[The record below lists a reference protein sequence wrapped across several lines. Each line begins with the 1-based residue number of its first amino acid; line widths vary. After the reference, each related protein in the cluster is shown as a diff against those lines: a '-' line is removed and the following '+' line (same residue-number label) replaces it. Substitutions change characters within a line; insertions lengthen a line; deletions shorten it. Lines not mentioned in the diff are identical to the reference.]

1 MCDVFCAH
9 VPSLSRSSTLAA
21 VGDAPTPSG
30 PVSPA
35 PNGGTPPAPVP
46 WAPALRGKFIVF
58 EGPDGSGKSTQL
70 RRFVELITISGV
82 GVCEVREPGG
92 TKIGEAIRQVLLQRD
107 HDCMTLRCEML
118 LYMAS
123 RAQLVEQIIRPAL
136 AAKQVVLADR
146 FVSSTLAYQ
155 GAAGG
160 LPILDIQE
168 VAKVAVGGIR
178 PDLVVICDVDDQT
191 AFSRMSPLLAP
202 GRDLDR
208 IESRSREFHKKVRQ
222 GYLTQARSD
231 PHRHLVLDSSKGPDE
246 VWAQLLAEMP
256 QRVW

>member
-1 MCDVFCAH
+1 MTTPHDWLRA
-9 VPSLSRSSTLAA
+9 LA
-21 VGDAPTPSG
+21 
-30 PVSPA
+30 
-35 PNGGTPPAPVP
+35 
-46 WAPALRGKFIVF
+46 GKFIVF
-58 EGPDGSGKSTQL
+58 EGPDGSGKTTQL
-70 RRFVELITISGV
+70 KRLSALAKEHTIS
-82 GVCEVREPGG
+82 VCEVREPGG
-92 TKIGEAIRQVLLQRD
+92 TPIGEKIRQVLLD
-107 HDCMTLRCEML
+107 KGSDMNMRCEML

>member
-1 MCDVFCAH
+1 MTTSPDWLRA
-9 VPSLSRSSTLAA
+9 LA
-21 VGDAPTPSG
+21 
-30 PVSPA
+30 
-35 PNGGTPPAPVP
+35 
-46 WAPALRGKFIVF
+46 GKFIVF
-58 EGPDGSGKSTQL
+58 EGPDGSGKTTQL
-70 RRFVELITISGV
+70 KRLSALAREHDIS
-82 GVCEVREPGG
+82 VCEVREPGG
-92 TKIGEAIRQVLLQRD
+92 TPIGEKIRQVLLD
-107 HDCMTLRCEML
+107 KGSDMNMRCEML

-136 AAKQVVLADR
+136 AEKKVVLADR

-191 AFSRMSPLLAP
+191 AFARMSPLLAP

-231 PHRHLVLDSSKGPDE
+231 PHRHLVLDSSKTPDE
-246 VWAQLLAEMP
+246 VWAQLLEQMP

>member
-1 MCDVFCAH
+1 MAARNGARPAKPARANVSK
-9 VPSLSRSSTLAA
+9 VIRSS
-21 VGDAPTPSG
+21 GKRSPSARSSNAIG
-30 PVSPA
+30 FWS
-35 PNGGTPPAPVP
+35 
-46 WAPALRGKFIVF
+46 
-58 EGPDGSGKSTQL
+58 
-70 RRFVELITISGV
+70 
-82 GVCEVREPGG
+82 
-92 TKIGEAIRQVLLQRD
+92 IGEKIRQVLLD
-107 HDCMTLRCEML
+107 KGSDMNMRCEML